1 MKRINLVKGAVIMAS
16 LLMVSMSLA
25 GCNKGNAEATPTPG
39 VIPSLETIPVDTPTP
54 EPTLEP
60 EEVEEVVEGCYRS
73 ELTNEWID
81 EALQN
86 QRPIAAMV
94 DNEKTALNHFGV
106 NKCDIIYEIMNS
118 TANDRITRLMCIVK
132 DYESIEQLGSIR
144 STRPTN
150 FMLAGE
156 YDAILVHDGGPF
168 YNDVY
173 YGKDYVNNLSGG
185 FARIPNGKSSEF
197 TEYVTPNEFTNSRGR
212 TYDGLLK
219 RIEDA
224 NYSREYTQFYNGNHF
239 NFSNKDY
246 MLSDPEFNKGADDV
260 KEVKEVDLGGAFH
273 HNGSKLIFNE
283 DTQTYDYYE
292 YGNAHVD
299 ELDNGNVTSFKN
311 LIIYSV
317 DFNQLD
323 ENGYLIYNVI
333 GSGTDG
339 WFITNGEA
347 TPLTWAK
354 ETENGLTLYKNSIT
368 GEDILLNTGKTY
380 IALIPSDSW
389 SKITVGEPEAT
400 DEAPETSTGDALEP
414 DEDGAIG

>member
-1 MKRINLVKGAVIMAS
+1 MKKFKLLSKAALIATMMAAVSLCGCSKGEAV
-16 LLMVSMSLA
+16 V
-25 GCNKGNAEATPTPG
+25 EPTPA
-39 VIPSLETIPVDTPTP
+39 VTEWEPIPEEVVTP
-54 EPTLEP
+54 EPEP
-60 EEVEEVVEGCYRS
+60 TEEPEEVVEGCYRS

-106 NKCDIIYEIMNS
+106 NSCDIVYEIMNS

-132 DYESIEQLGSIR
+132 DYENLEQLGSIR

-168 YNDVY
+168 YNDQY
-173 YGKDYVNNLSGG
+173 YVKDYVDNLSGG

-197 TEYVTPNEFTNSRGR
+197 TEYIIPTEYTNSRGR

-224 NYSREYTQFYNGNHF
+224 NYSREYTQYYPGSHF
-239 NFSNKDY
+239 TFSNKDY
-246 MLSDPEFNKGADDV
+246 QLSDPEVNSGASEV
-260 KEVKEVDLGGAFH
+260 KEVKTIDLSGAFH
-273 HNGSKLIFNE
+273 HNASKLVYNE
-283 DTQTYDYYE
+283 DTMTYDYYE
-292 YGNAHVD
+292 YGNPHVD
-299 ELDNGNVTSFKN
+299 ELDNGNITSFKN

-354 ETENGLTLYKNSIT
+354 ETENGLTLYKNSVT

-389 SKITVGEPEAT
+389 SKILVGEPEAT
-400 DEAPETSTGDALEP
+400 ETEADASNDVAE
-414 DEDGAIG
+414 ENNADGTVG